1 MLHASEVINRRQE
14 RGLAVLRNRPGFVAT
29 RPCLLELP
37 VNTEPAS
44 IVEESTSPSSILHK
58 SLTPWSFHRQPS
70 FAAVVHLSSI
80 RLEVDSLDAIPA
92 ANRGESSW

>member
-37 VNTEPAS
+37 VIPS
-44 IVEESTSPSSILHK
+44 QLRSWRKSTSPSSILHK

-92 ANRGESSW
+92 ANRGDSSW